1 MVKLDTRFIKQVIFN
16 SVNDITKMEKI
27 VNEEILKLSK
37 AGGKIISII
46 PHDYGVSPICKI
58 YTIVYQAEE
67 PIQTS

>member
-16 SVNDITKMEKI
+16 SVNDITKMEKS

-46 PHDYGVSPICKI
+46 PHEYGISPVYKI
-58 YTIVYQAEE
+58 YMIVYQAKE
-67 PIQTS
+67 PI